1 MSGPLLAPQASSRT
15 TPKSLRQDDA
25 ARAAASTDEGGAE
38 AKEIAAL
45 GKRERTFNFMLEER
59 AEDQR
64 EAESLDTLFL
74 AQLKHQDEILKAWL
88 RLAG

>member
-1 MSGPLLAPQASSRT
+1 MSEPLLAPQASSRT
-15 TPKSLRQDDA
+15 TTKSLRQDDA
-25 ARAAASTDEGGAE
+25 ARAAASSDEGGAE

>member
-1 MSGPLLAPQASSRT
+1 MNGLLPTLAPSIRAVAKTPHQANAVRV
-15 TPKSLRQDDA
+15 
-25 ARAAASTDEGGAE
+25 AAADTEAGAE
-38 AKEIAAL
+38 ANEMAAL
-45 GKRERTFNFMLEER
+45 AKRERGFDFMLESR

-88 RLAG
+88 RLA